1 MPLPLPLPPL
11 LLLLL
16 PLLQPLCVE
25 GLRTQASSVLSIYFH
40 FPYQTPFCV
49 IVAAAAAVTYAP

>member
-1 MPLPLPLPPL
+1 MPLPPL